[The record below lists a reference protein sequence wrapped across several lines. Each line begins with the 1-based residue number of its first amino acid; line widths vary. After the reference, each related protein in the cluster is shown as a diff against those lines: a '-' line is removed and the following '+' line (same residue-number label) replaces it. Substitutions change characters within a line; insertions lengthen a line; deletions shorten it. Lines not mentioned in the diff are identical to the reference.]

1 MSSNAMRGVLPA
13 LAVAV
18 VALVALE
25 VLKDDPEERS
35 AVPDAAALTAAGTR
49 VAAVDGI
56 DALFAACPADI
67 WRTRQEAP
75 SLLAPT
81 RKVWTERSCQ
91 RDFKDCVT
99 ACVDRGGGTACRH
112 VARAIEMH
120 GLPDGN
126 LDRRRANALA
136 CALGNPAGCTNRGAE
151 IRNSWIE
158 GETLSR
164 REDQRVARDLCLF
177 RTFDVACAADDA
189 WGCAMSGQTYR
200 LGEGVAVDPD
210 MAAAKYRRA
219 CALHQGPEEERS
231 EYAPCRFARSG
242 LASLGRD

>member
-1 MSSNAMRGVLPA
+1 MSSSAMRGVVPA
-13 LAVAV
+13 I
-18 VALVALE
+18 ALGIAAIVALE
-25 VLKDDPEERS
+25 FLKPPPEEGPG
-35 AVPDAAALTAAGTR
+35 VPDAAALAAAGAR

-56 DALFAACPADI
+56 DALFVACPADI
-67 WRTRQEAP
+67 WRSRQAAP

-91 RDFKDCVT
+91 RDFDTCVT
-99 ACVDRGGGTACRH
+99 ACVDRGSATACRY
-112 VARAIEMH
+112 VARAVEMH
-120 GLPDGN
+120 GLPDGDM
-126 LDRRRANALA
+126 DRRRANALA

-151 IRNSWIE
+151 IRNAWIE
-158 GETLSR
+158 GESLSR

-177 RTFDVACAADDA
+177 RTFDIACAADDA
-189 WGCAMSGQTYR
+189 WGCAMSGQSYR

-210 MAAAKYRRA
+210 KAAAKYRRA
-219 CALHQGPEEERS
+219 CALHEGPEEERS